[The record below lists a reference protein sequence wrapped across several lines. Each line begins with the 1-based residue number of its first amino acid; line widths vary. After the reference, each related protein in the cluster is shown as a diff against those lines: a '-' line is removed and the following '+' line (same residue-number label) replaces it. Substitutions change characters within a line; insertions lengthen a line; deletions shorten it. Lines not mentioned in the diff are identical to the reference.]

1 MLIHLIWALEL
12 LSTACTDSLNLP
24 LMHLFDVTTDI
35 ILLDECR
42 APVPG
47 AFYFVLCLDGDRQL
61 RSSLI
66 DRIQCATE
74 R

>member
-24 LMHLFDVTTDI
+24 LMHFFDVTTEI
-35 ILLDECR
+35 ILLHECR

-47 AFYFVLCLDGDRQL
+47 AFYFVLFLDGDRQL
-61 RSSLI
+61 RSGLI
-66 DRIQCATE
+66 DGIQCTTE